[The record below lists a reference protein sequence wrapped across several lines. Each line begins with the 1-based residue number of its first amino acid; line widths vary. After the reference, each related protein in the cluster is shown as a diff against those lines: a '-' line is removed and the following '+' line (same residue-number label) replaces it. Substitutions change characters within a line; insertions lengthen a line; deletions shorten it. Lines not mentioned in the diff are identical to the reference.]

1 MAFSAMGA
9 GGGALSGA
17 ATGAQLGS
25 IVPGIGTGIGA
36 LAGGILGG
44 IGGSNLFGA
53 KSTTG
58 QGLPSYNPKQA
69 LKLQQQQYN
78 QMANNALGFQSRA
91 YDQMFPQA
99 LQGAQSIFNQESGQ
113 ALGYGSNLYNQ
124 AANQGLD
131 FAQRGTA
138 ANIANQEAVTP
149 GSAAQREAALNQIN
163 AYIQG
168 QVPLDVQQNTQRAIA
183 QSFGGGY
190 NPFTGGGQ
198 APSAFARNIGQT
210 SVGLSQFGLSA
221 APTWQQLSKSFVV
234 GPEVG
239 LQAGLQAAG
248 QGASLAQ
255 GSTGQAFGLS
265 QNLLGAGTG
274 IASNAGSLANDM
286 YNSQYQSGFNQ
297 YQANQLQDQQ
307 NQQLGFQLGQM
318 GLNALSAKQKGDYYG
333 NLSPSAQGKQ
343 NTLGLPSLLAS
354 LFGGG
359 ANRNTA
365 INYSPY

>member
-1 MAFSAMGA
+1 MAFNFLGA

-17 ATGAQLGS
+17 AAGSMFGPVGTIGGA
-25 IVPGIGTGIGA
+25 V
-36 LAGGILGG
+36 LGG
-44 IGGSNLFGA
+44 LGGSNLFGA

-91 YDQMFPQA
+91 YDQIFPQG

-113 ALGYGSNLYNQ
+113 ALGYGGNLYNQ
-124 AANQGLD
+124 AANQGFD

-149 GSAAQREAALNQIN
+149 GSYGQRQAALDQIN

-265 QNLLGAGTG
+265 QNLLGSGTG
-274 IASNAGSLANDM
+274 LVGAASQLGNDM
-286 YNSQYQSGFNQ
+286 SQSVYNSGFNQ
-297 YQANQLQDQQ
+297 YQGNQLQNQQ
-307 NQQLGFQLGQM
+307 NQQLGLQLGQM
-318 GLNALSAKQKGDYYG
+318 GIQGYDAYNKAQYLNSL
-333 NLSPSAQGKQ
+333 NPSMQGKLA
-343 NTLGLPSLLAS
+343 TLGGLPSAS
-354 LFGGG
+354 AASSYMSSLGYNPS
-359 ANRNTA
+359 AMHS
-365 INYSPY
+365 ILK